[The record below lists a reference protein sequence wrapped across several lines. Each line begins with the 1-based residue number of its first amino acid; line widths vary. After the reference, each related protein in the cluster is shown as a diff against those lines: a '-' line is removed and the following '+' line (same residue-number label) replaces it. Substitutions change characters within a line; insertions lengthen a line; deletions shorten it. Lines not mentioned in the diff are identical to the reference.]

1 LFSNKQRA
9 LCQNG
14 KGVRKALA
22 DRKGAPRTI
31 TITLQLT
38 PKQVES
44 LLAQLAG
51 AEADWMDDPA
61 FIRWLAKRNE
71 QVSAELQKG
80 EYATL
85 EELQEKW
92 VRKESAK

>member
-1 LFSNKQRA
+1 

-22 DRKGAPRTI
+22 DRKGAPKTI

-71 QVSAELQKG
+71 QVSAEPQKG

-92 VRKESAK
+92 ARKESAK

>member
-1 LFSNKQRA
+1 MPKWKR
-9 LCQNG
+9 G
-14 KGVRKALA
+14 EKGIGWQKRRTEDNHNYPAVDTKA
-22 DRKGAPRTI
+22 
-31 TITLQLT
+31 
-38 PKQVES
+38 VES

-51 AEADWMDDPA
+51 AEAGWMDDPA

-85 EELQEKW
+85 KELQEKW
-92 VRKESAK
+92 ARKESAK

>member
-1 LFSNKQRA
+1 
-9 LCQNG
+9 
-14 KGVRKALA
+14 
-22 DRKGAPRTI
+22 
-31 TITLQLT
+31 
-38 PKQVES
+38 
-44 LLAQLAG
+44 
-51 AEADWMDDPA
+51 MDDPA

-92 VRKESAK
+92 ARKKKRPNSKYLSMMR

>member
-1 LFSNKQRA
+1 VPKWKR
-9 LCQNG
+9 G
-14 KGVRKALA
+14 EKGIGWQKRRTEDNHNYPAVDTKA
-22 DRKGAPRTI
+22 
-31 TITLQLT
+31 
-38 PKQVES
+38 VES

-51 AEADWMDDPA
+51 AEAGWMDDPA

-85 EELQEKW
+85 KELQEKW
-92 VRKESAK
+92 ARKESAK